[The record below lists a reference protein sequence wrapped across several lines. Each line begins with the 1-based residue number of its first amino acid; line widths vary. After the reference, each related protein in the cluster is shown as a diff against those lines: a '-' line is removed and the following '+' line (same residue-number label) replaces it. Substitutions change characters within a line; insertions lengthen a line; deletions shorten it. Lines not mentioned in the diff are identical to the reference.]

1 MDSRCTTNKQC
12 CIYYRYNSDAERENY
27 EESLRREACGWIG
40 GDVHVFCDEGNDTA
54 SLNLLMRCVM
64 ARRVS
69 VLITISL
76 DMLGNDPLIV
86 KNHVLTLVFMR
97 VELIVKSTKICF
109 SAEEILL
116 RSIIAYNSFGSQW
129 INEYGY
135 YFEHRKN
142 IIHAGNCPFGYMRR
156 PDGTPAVDEAEA
168 HAVRR
173 IFEMCA
179 NGMKGTEIS
188 ERIANEDGFR
198 FTRSAINSIIKNRRY
213 CGEDGT
219 KPGVFPPL
227 VTNGL
232 WLKANSIQ
240 HMRTAIEREG
250 RGCIISRIFLL
261 DTGRWTKLADDEG
274 TEYVEVISR
283 QRYEV
288 NAKKLTG
295 FIGFIVGDM
304 LAEKGEECRE
314 DVLAHIR
321 NSRQKLLEQLMDIE
335 QNGYFGSTSI
345 ESRLEELSFS
355 DIDGFETLKNMV
367 NETRHR
373 QVRAKLDYLMCCT
386 DEDMITAYFD
396 RMMMYPSLGMLE
408 KRYYTDLLVKKLS
421 IGRDCINI
429 RFIDESV
436 YDVKLDKPVILPRA

>member
-1 MDSRCTTNKQC
+1 
-12 CIYYRYNSDAERENY
+12 
-27 EESLRREACGWIG
+27 
-40 GDVHVFCDEGNDTA
+40 
-54 SLNLLMRCVM
+54 
-64 ARRVS
+64 
-69 VLITISL
+69 
-76 DMLGNDPLIV
+76 
-86 KNHVLTLVFMR
+86 
-97 VELIVKSTKICF
+97 
-109 SAEEILL
+109 
-116 RSIIAYNSFGSQW
+116 
-129 INEYGY
+129 
-135 YFEHRKN
+135 
-142 IIHAGNCPFGYMRR
+142 
-156 PDGTPAVDEAEA
+156 
-168 HAVRR
+168 
-173 IFEMCA
+173 
-179 NGMKGTEIS
+179 
-188 ERIANEDGFR
+188 
-198 FTRSAINSIIKNRRY
+198 
-213 CGEDGT
+213 
-219 KPGVFPPL
+219 
-227 VTNGL
+227 
-232 WLKANSIQ
+232 
-240 HMRTAIEREG
+240 MRTAIEREG

-261 DTGRWTKLADDEG
+261 DTGRWIKLADDEG

-314 DVLAHIR
+314 DVLAHIG

-335 QNGYFGSTSI
+335 QNGYFGSRSI

-373 QVRAKLDYLMCCT
+373 QVRAKLDYLTCCT